1 MLISVD
7 IGWKNFAY
15 VCMQEKTI
23 VDWKVIS
30 VLDDSVNVNKTSIE
44 QLVQMCTP
52 LLGSILDS
60 WKGADVVLLES
71 QPMGIA
77 AARNLKTKVLSHII
91 QSRLIEMG
99 VPVVFRSPRL
109 KLRDMKEQG
118 TYAQNKKYAVQETL
132 RLVTGT
138 PWETFF
144 KSSAK
149 RDDLADCFLQAYVY
163 EK

>member
-15 VCMQEKTI
+15 VRMQDKVI

-30 VLDDSVNVNKTSIE
+30 VLDDVNVNKSSLE
-44 QLVQMCTP
+44 HLVYICTP
-52 LLGSILDS
+52 FLKSILES
-60 WKGADVVLLES
+60 WRDADVVLLES

-91 QSRLIEMG
+91 QSRLVDMG
-99 VPVVFRSPRL
+99 IPVVFRSPRL
-109 KLRDMKEQG
+109 KLRDMPEQG
-118 TYAQNKKYAVQETL
+118 TYAQNKKYAIQETL
-132 RLVTGT
+132 RLIAGT

-144 KSSAK
+144 KSNAK
-149 RDDLADCFLQAYVY
+149 KDDLADCFLQAYVY
-163 EK
+163 SP